1 MKIIRANKM
10 GFCFG
15 VSGAINLCENISA
28 DRELYD
34 KTYILGMLVHN
45 KNVVKDLEKKGF
57 ITISEEDLL
66 LKKVQFKKKDL
77 IIIRAHGTTEEI
89 YDILKR
95 SEIKI
100 IDATCIFV
108 KKIRETLIEEEKNR
122 KEIIFIGDEN
132 HPEVKGIVSFGK
144 HVNVLANYEEFLN
157 FKVKTN
163 KKYCLLTQTTLNK
176 EMFFKIKKKIE
187 NNYENIEIF
196 SKICGA
202 THERQIAVEK
212 LARKVDVI
220 LIVGDLASSNTRKLY
235 DLSKTINNR
244 SYLIQNKNELKKEW
258 LKNIETIGITA
269 GASTPEKIILEIE
282 KDIRG
287 NFDDKH
293 GL

>member
-1 MKIIRANKM
+1 MEIIRANKM

-15 VSGAINLCENISA
+15 VSGAISLCENIA
-28 DRELYD
+28 KAKD
-34 KTYILGMLVHN
+34 KYSKAYILGMLVHN
-45 KNVVKDLEKKGF
+45 KNVVRDMEEEGF

-66 LKKVQFKKKDL
+66 SKKIKFKKKDL

-108 KKIRETLIEEEKNR
+108 KKIRETLIEAEKNG
-122 KEIIFIGDEN
+122 KEIIFIGDKN
-132 HPEVKGIVSFGK
+132 HPEVKGIVSFGRK
-144 HVNVLANYEEFLN
+144 VNILADYQEFSN
-157 FKVKTN
+157 FKVEK
-163 KKYCLLTQTTLNK
+163 KIKYCLLTQTTLNK
-176 EMFFKIKKKIE
+176 EIFFEIKKKIE

-202 THERQIAVEK
+202 TYERQIAVEK
-212 LARKVDVI
+212 LAREVDIVF
-220 LIVGDLASSNTRKLY
+220 IVGDLASSNTKKLY
-235 DLSKTINNR
+235 NLSKSINKR
-244 SYLIQNKNELKKEW
+244 SYLIQDKLELKKEW
-258 LKNIETIGITA
+258 LQNIERIGITA

-293 GL
+293 GI